1 MSLLHARGPARID
14 ANMTPLIDLAFLL
27 IVFFI
32 LVARMGGEQLPPVSL
47 PEPRHAATTSA
58 GSRPRLA
65 VNVIANGD
73 QTILSIGAKKFSDDE
88 SGRRALADAIAQRIR
103 RDPTLPVDIRADR
116 SLRYDKVEP
125 ALRAIAQAASQ
136 AGAQGV
142 TIRVCALDQQTA
154 IHEQKAKHE

>member
-1 MSLLHARGPARID
+1 M
-14 ANMTPLIDLAFLL
+14 
-27 IVFFI
+27 
-32 LVARMGGEQLPPVSL
+32 
-47 PEPRHAATTSA
+47 
-58 GSRPRLA
+58 
-65 VNVIANGD
+65 ANGD
-73 QTILSIGAKKFSDDE
+73 QTILSLGAKKFSDDD

-142 TIRVCALDQQTA
+142 TIRVCALEQQSA
-154 IHEQKAKHE
+154 IHEQKEKHE